1 MIGLILLLSLINL
14 LVVGFVALKLIEIE
28 YQMNMA
34 KVHNDVTQR
43 IPVRKRR
50 KF

>member
-1 MIGLILLLSLINL
+1 MIGLILLVSLINL
-14 LVVGFVALKLIEIE
+14 LVVVLIALKLVDMDHE
-28 YQMNMA
+28 MNMA